1 MRFDSHGATVPELTK
16 DSPSAKRGFYLSIDT
31 WAVILSLALALLV
44 KLHVIG
50 RVPW

>member
-1 MRFDSHGATVPELTK
+1 MEWFPGSRF
-16 DSPSAKRGFYLSIDT
+16 LSSSSKFQLSTDT
-31 WAVILSLALALLV
+31 WAVILSLVLALLV